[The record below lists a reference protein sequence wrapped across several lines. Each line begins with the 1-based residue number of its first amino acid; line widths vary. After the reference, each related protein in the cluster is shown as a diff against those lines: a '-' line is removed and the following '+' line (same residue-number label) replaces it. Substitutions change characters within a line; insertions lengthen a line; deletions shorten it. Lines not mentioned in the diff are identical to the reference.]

1 LVKETQKRQYKL
13 ANQGGYAQMNRTKEM
28 AVKETGMKLP
38 YSGDPLSEALRNRVR
53 EAIAEIFTEELDAA
67 VGAGA
72 YERTERRRG
81 YRHGSEERQI
91 TTAFGKT
98 TFSMPRGKIFGGD
111 GATKEWQSAMLPRYA
126 RRAREVDAAIIGMYF
141 GGVNTRKV
149 KQAIRPLLRNSPL
162 SKSTISRLIVR
173 LKDYFEAWRTRSL
186 AEEDIRYVFLDGT
199 YVRVRCAGRTGSL
212 PVLAAIGVRAN
223 GEKIL
228 LSLEVRGGEGETA
241 WKGFLENMT
250 SRGLR
255 APTLAIIDGSQG
267 LAKALDVIWPNA
279 DRQRC
284 VVHKLRNLLSHAPER
299 LYEEIRADF
308 HAIVYAEDGI
318 VGKAAYDRML
328 KKWRKQLEGVARS
341 LEEGGLELLTF
352 YRYPKSQWKAL
363 RTTNAIERI
372 NQEFRRRIKTQCS
385 FPSESSVLVVL
396 FGLVATGMIRMR
408 RIGGY
413 EDMPLTETERCLAA
427 HDAASVD
434 LKAAPCI
441 LEKGLPGNL
450 GQSMRIGVAAY

>member
-1 LVKETQKRQYKL
+1 
-13 ANQGGYAQMNRTKEM
+13 MNRTKEM
-28 AVKETGMKLP
+28 AVTETGMKLP
-38 YSGDPLSEALRNRVR
+38 YAGDPLSEALRNRVR
-53 EAIAEIFTEELDAA
+53 EAITEIFTEELDAV
-67 VGAGA
+67 VGAGP
-72 YERTERRRG
+72 YERTERRQG

-98 TFSMPRGKIFGGD
+98 TFSMPRGKLFGAEGE
-111 GATKEWQSAMLPRYA
+111 TKEWQSTMLPRYA

-173 LKDYFEAWRTRSL
+173 LKDYFEGWRTRSL
-186 AEEDIRYVFLDGT
+186 AEEGIRYVFLDGT
-199 YVRVRCAGRTGSL
+199 YVRVRCAGRIGSL

-255 APTLAIIDGSQG
+255 EPKLVIIDGSQG
-267 LAKALDVIWPNA
+267 LAKALDVIWPKA

-284 VVHKLRNLLSHAPER
+284 AVHKLRNLLSHAPER
-299 LYEEIRADF
+299 LYEEIRTDF

-318 VGKAAYDRML
+318 AGRAAYDRML
-328 KKWRKQLEGVARS
+328 KKWRKQLESVARS

-408 RIGGY
+408 RIDGWQ
-413 EDMPLTETERCLAA
+413 DMPSSETRGRLDIDNAENALPRATSC
-427 HDAASVD
+427 V
-434 LKAAPCI
+434 PG
-441 LEKGLPGNL
+441 KGLPGNF
-450 GQSMRIGVAAY
+450 GQPLQIGVVA

>member
-1 LVKETQKRQYKL
+1 
-13 ANQGGYAQMNRTKEM
+13 MNRTKEM
-28 AVKETGMKLP
+28 AVTETGMKLP
-38 YSGDPLSEALRNRVR
+38 YAGDPLSEALRNRVR
-53 EAIAEIFTEELDAA
+53 EAITEIFTEELDAV
-67 VGAGA
+67 VGAGP
-72 YERTERRRG
+72 YERSESRQG

-91 TTAFGKT
+91 TTALGKT

-111 GATKEWQSAMLPRYA
+111 GETKEWQSTMLPRYA
-126 RRAREVDAAIIGMYF
+126 RRAREVDAAIIGMYM

-173 LKDYFEAWRTRSL
+173 LKEYFEAWRTRSL
-186 AEEDIRYVFLDGT
+186 AGEDIHYVFLDGT
-199 YVRVRCAGRTGSL
+199 YVRVRCAGRIGSL

-250 SRGLR
+250 GRGLR
-255 APTLAIIDGSQG
+255 APKLVIIDGSQG
-267 LAKALDVIWPNA
+267 LAKALDVIWPKA

-284 VVHKLRNLLSHAPER
+284 AVHKLRNLLSHAPER
-299 LYEEIRADF
+299 LYEEIRTDF

-318 VGKAAYDRML
+318 AGKAAYDRML

-352 YRYPKSQWKAL
+352 YQYPKSQWKAL

-408 RIGGY
+408 RIDGWQ
-413 EDMPLTETERCLAA
+413 DMPSSQTRGRLDID
-427 HDAASVD
+427 DAENVTCRPTSGV
-434 LKAAPCI
+434 
-441 LEKGLPGNL
+441 LEKGLTGNF
-450 GQSMRIGVAAY
+450 GQSLQIGVVA